1 MRVSLSSSF
10 RVGNDAEG
18 TLEVQAETIAQL
30 MACLADKFPNLR
42 EVLSSDVAVSI
53 DGQIYRDDWTQT
65 IPSGAEVYLIPR
77 IEGGLA
83 C

>member
-1 MRVSLSSSF
+1 MRVSLSSSL
-10 RVGNDAEG
+10 RVGNDTEG

-30 MACLADKFPNLR
+30 MVSLAEKFPNLR

-65 IPSGAEVYLIPR
+65 IPSGAEVYIIPR
-77 IEGGLA
+77 IEGG
-83 C
+83 

>member
-1 MRVSLSSSF
+1 MRVSLSSCF
-10 RVGNDAEG
+10 RVGNDAEA

-30 MACLADKFPNLR
+30 MACLADRFPNLR

-77 IEGGLA
+77 IEGG
-83 C
+83 